1 MEFNGLESSR
11 PILPIAIIGAGFS
24 GTLTAIHLSRR
35 LPTTPVIL
43 FEESG
48 EAGPGLAYQ
57 TAETGMCLNIPA
69 GRMSAFADQ
78 PEHFLQYA
86 RRAYNEDTQA
96 GDFLPRWVYG
106 EYLTTIL
113 AEARAANPLLK
124 VEKKRIIDVTGIDES
139 GTARV
144 VFKDQSTLAVEIVVL
159 ATGNQG
165 SAFASSIWAPHTIPA
180 KDPASLALVEDG
192 QDVLIVGSGLTMV
205 DTVLE
210 LVRRGKV
217 GAIHAIS
224 RNALLPQPYAQASPV
239 DEPDLD
245 HLPDSNLRQSVK
257 LFRQVIREHEAKG
270 GDWRDIFAAIRSS
283 TPSLWQELSQKDR
296 KRFLRFLS
304 PFWEI
309 HRHQC
314 SPGAHEKI
322 AELIA
327 DGKLVLHRGTI
338 VNVEHGGGKKR
349 LGLAARN
356 RDLPTRV
363 LEADHIFDATGPA
376 RDIDI
381 VRHPLI
387 QNLLRRGFI
396 KGDAHRLGVETA
408 ADYHAVGRGGKASK
422 WLYVV
427 GPMLRARFYE
437 ATAVHELRLHT
448 AALAARVESAYRERF
463 PDAFAEAV

>member
-1 MEFNGLESSR
+1 MEFNGLEPSR
-11 PILPIAIIGAGFS
+11 LTLPMAIIGAGFS

-57 TAETGMCLNIPA
+57 TAETEMCLNIPA

-86 RRAYNEDTQA
+86 RRAYGEETQA
-96 GDFLPRWVYG
+96 SDFLPRWVYG
-106 EYLTTIL
+106 EYLATTL
-113 AEARAANPLLK
+113 AEVRAENPLLK
-124 VEKKRIIDVTGIDES
+124 VEKKRVIDVTGIDES
-139 GTARV
+139 GTARLTL
-144 VFKDQSTLAVEIVVL
+144 KDQSTLAVEMVIL
-159 ATGNQG
+159 AAGNQG
-165 SAFASSIWAPHTIPA
+165 SAFSSSIWAPHTIPA
-180 KDPASLALVEDG
+180 KDPASLALVENG

-270 GDWRDIFAAIRSS
+270 GNWRDIFAAIRSS

-296 KRFLRFLS
+296 NRFLRFLS
-304 PFWEI
+304 PFWEV

-322 AELIA
+322 TELITS
-327 DGKLVLHRGTI
+327 GKLVLHRGTI
-338 VNVEHGGGKKR
+338 VNVEHAGHKKR

-356 RDLPTRV
+356 RDLATRV

-376 RDIDI
+376 RDMEM
-381 VRHPLI
+381 VQHPLI

-396 KGDAHRLGVETA
+396 KGDANRLGVETA

-463 PDAFAEAV
+463 PHEIAEVV